1 MKHAPIL
8 LTVMAVAM
16 LSGCAGTELGK
27 AEKKGPAGS
36 AFQNDLYSGYIDL
49 SSSEYAEGDYRDS
62 DYFARK
68 AMTAGT
74 GEAVQPTMI
83 KARNLPSDKE
93 DMLAASRLRLMAA
106 MAAGA
111 ADKAPEDAAHAQ
123 VMFDCWMQEQEE
135 NRQPDDIEACRTGF
149 YEALNL
155 AEMAVAPEPVAA
167 APAPPPDAQTFV
179 LYFGTGDF
187 EVDIAAEA
195 VLSQVRAVASK
206 MAGAKITVIGFT
218 DTEGT
223 SKHNLELSDQR
234 AEAVARALADAAA
247 QKIDT
252 LSFGQYNQAVPTGDG
267 VEEALNR
274 RVEIMVSP

>member
-1 MKHAPIL
+1 MKHAPIM

-27 AEKKGPAGS
+27 AEKQGPAGS